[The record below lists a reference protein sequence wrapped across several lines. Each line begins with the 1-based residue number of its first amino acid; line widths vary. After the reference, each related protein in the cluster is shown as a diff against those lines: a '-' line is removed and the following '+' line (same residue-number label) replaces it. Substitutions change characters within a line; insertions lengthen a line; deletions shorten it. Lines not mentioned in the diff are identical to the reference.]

1 MLVLELVSPGAGEV
15 LQLEL
20 RSMVVISGELLLF
33 GALSGLAIEE
43 LVSESGVRS

>member
-33 GALSGLAIEE
+33 GAIEE